1 MAKTTIKGVLKTWK
15 EDRGFGFISPDG
27 GGKDIFIHISALKG
41 ASRRPLTGDVI
52 YYQVAKDNSGKLKA
66 VNASIDGVP
75 MRENQASNRINIGKQ
90 TWFAVA
96 AAVVAIVA
104 AVVALNLAP

>member
-15 EDRGFGFISPDG
+15 EDRGFGFISPDD

-41 ASRRPLTGDVI
+41 AGRRPLTGDI
-52 YYQVAKDNSGKLKA
+52 IHYQVAKDSGGKLKA
-66 VNASIDGVP
+66 VNASIEGVS
-75 MRENQASNRINIGKQ
+75 MRQNKVSSRINLSKQ
-90 TWFAVA
+90 TLFAIA

-104 AVVALNLAP
+104 AAVALNLAP